1 MQVTDE
7 IDGEE
12 CIVSIMRGLGGNVN
26 RLLPGVGFHVDDRK
40 GGDKGGV
47 CLLRHCCLVEI
58 HVICESRRGNRMWG
72 RDCKK

>member
-40 GGDKGGV
+40 GGTREV
-47 CLLRHCCLVEI
+47 CV
-58 HVICESRRGNRMWG
+58 S
-72 RDCKK
+72 